1 MHTPPRSPGGDKYL
15 GRTLSP
21 KTSGSLFD
29 IRESKGSLHD
39 SEPDFNISHTKPG
52 NDSTQDDTRDSPFQE
67 RFSRTDG
74 AALANAFKL
83 GQ

>member
-29 IRESKGSLHD
+29 IRDSKSSLHD
-39 SEPDFNISHTKPG
+39 SEPDFNISKEKG
-52 NDSTQDDTRDSPFQE
+52 QDSTHDDTRGSPFNE
-67 RFSRTDG
+67 RFARTDG
-74 AALANAFKL
+74 AALANAFKM
-83 GQ
+83 GG